1 MVLSISVSHN
11 FLYLLL
17 NFIDFRPF
25 ERTVT
30 MHKDS
35 TGYIGFQFKDGKI
48 IALVKDSSAA
58 RNGLLT
64 DHQILEVNGKVRYD
78 KKTLIC
84 LSLIDKFTKYTY
96 YFTK

>member
-1 MVLSISVSHN
+1 MFVFFVNIISL
-11 FLYLLL
+11 FYC
-17 NFIDFRPF
+17 RPL

-35 TGYIGFQFKDGKI
+35 MGYIGFQFKNGKI

-64 DHQILEVNGKVRYD
+64 DHQILEINGKVC
-78 KKTLIC
+78 TALC
-84 LSLIDKFTKYTY
+84 LFFI
-96 YFTK
+96 